1 MLNGKKVEG
10 KRVTMQKKKIILK
23 KIIATMIIFLLT
35 LLDAMP
41 ILNNFSFAAENNENA
56 VEVKSYFSSETVEN
70 AESLNC
76 DVNEKNLKLN
86 FEIKVNEK
94 GYLKS
99 GTLKFG
105 DNLNFTI
112 QENSDVKI
120 KDNQIKVQAL
130 NETESQK
137 ISIPIGFV
145 RKDSMTSTYI
155 SKSNQVTFSGIFVDN
170 KGEEQKIEKRLNANL
185 SWKEQTSTNLEYNVI
200 KNINYEKD
208 GVNGKILQVNAK
220 ISGKDQTNKLPIKNS
235 ELKIDIPQIEGLEIS
250 NIQVE
255 ANKLSYTE
263 GREDSKIEFTD
274 SNYRREGNVLYIN
287 VGNNEKD
294 GAIFNSYGSDEY
306 TITFSYT
313 GENAEITTVNGNVE
327 FTINNY
333 AGNTENNKF
342 EIAYDLTQA
351 IGNIVQYMKEDKDEP
366 ISKGYLMA
374 NSQNEK
380 YEITYTKKDILNISR
395 SDLISSLEIVDT
407 REYFTDEQNMYEYN
421 IETASNYKS
430 TEFSRENLVNI
441 LGESGY
447 VQIYNGNDELIKEI
461 KFEQDA
467 NEEGNY
473 IVDYPNGVTKIK
485 IITSGPVADGN
496 ISIISTKSIKKIDF
510 VRDDIKTFAK
520 LINASQAYIT
530 YNEGAIDDLG
540 EAETVVSVN
549 PTTSNATLEISQS
562 ELSSVSANEG
572 VNFKIRL
579 NNNED
584 TSDLYENPVFE
595 IRLPQAIK
603 EARIKNIDL
612 FYANNELEIAN
623 VENLIDGDNQIIRI
637 SLKGSQTSYNINKE
651 TNGTL
656 ISFDVDLGVDE
667 FAGNI
672 SEMIEM
678 YYYNAIA
685 SKYNNESEWH
695 MLLSSNDV
703 SYGMNGYDGI
713 QISYKAPEGLVT
725 GQTSETKDETQ
736 ENENIQNTE
745 NTSNKISSVKQGAD
759 TDLLEEGTEAKL
771 ATMDITVLN
780 STGKR
785 YSNFRIL
792 GRLPFAGNKDITTG
806 EDLGTTVDT
815 ILDTEITSSDE
826 DLNYTVYYSENGE
839 ATEDLTDENNGWNTN
854 YYKTGGV
861 KSYLIVVDENHM
873 LEPNDKLQFSYDY
886 VIPADL
892 KAGDAFY
899 GTYATYYKE
908 ADTSVEENS
917 SPNKIGYETLKNASI
932 EIGMKLNGEKIKEIS
947 DAEYEITIKNTSD
960 VDAKNLM
967 ITIPNVNGLT
977 ASYMKQDSDFT
988 VEKQDT
994 GFVIRKNNLQANSEE
1009 KITIGYNT
1017 FKIEEG
1023 LTELTI
1029 SGNVSASN
1037 IAEQS
1042 FESEAV
1048 PVEKTNIVVSE
1059 SGIYNEKWIGRET
1072 DCIFNMRNTSKEKL
1086 NNVVFTKQF
1095 SNKITVTNLSID
1107 ENKNADFTYDKNT
1120 GILRAKIDSMDPSET
1135 IFLRYTISLDN
1146 DDSLTGSSYNI
1157 KSKTSITSDDS
1168 SKNVEYENDVKFY
1181 MYDIQITPINKENSV
1196 FVSENNDVTYAYEVK
1211 NNCEIDVDTL
1221 TLNVETSSNFE
1232 VKSLTFIKDDGTEVF
1247 GNMELEDSK
1256 WLILK
1261 PGETA
1266 KLVFTGK
1273 IVPGISNSITATAKG
1288 RLYGKI
1294 FTAESVSSIVE
1305 DAIESQNYKLTGVA
1319 YVDANHNNQQDRY
1332 ERVLSGIIVNLCN
1345 SETNEIVGSKITDIS
1360 GRYIFDNV
1368 ENGKYY
1374 VKFNYDEDQ
1383 YELSSE
1389 DSEELTQ
1396 NKASV
1401 MNIDGKNVTDN
1412 VSIEDKSVANVDLGL
1427 TDDNIFDLK
1436 LDTIV
1441 EKMTIQNSAEN
1452 NEFASENGKLSK
1464 IDIDPDL
1471 VNGSKV
1477 LIEYKV
1483 TVENQGTISGK
1494 ATKLVDYMP
1503 SDLEFDSSLN
1513 PDWYLGADGNLY
1525 TTALKDEAIN
1535 PGETKE
1541 IKLILI
1547 KNMTEKNTGLIHN
1560 SIEIADAENDK
1571 GIADIDSTPGNK
1583 LAEDDLSYADS
1594 IVGITTGL
1602 RIGTLPIV
1610 LVSLV
1615 VLIPLAFL
1623 VWRFF
1628 EKRRYV

>member
-1 MLNGKKVEG
+1 
-10 KRVTMQKKKIILK
+10 MQKKKMIFK
-23 KIIATMIIFLLT
+23 KAITTMIIFLLT
-35 LLDAMP
+35 LVDAMP
-41 ILNNFSFAAENNENA
+41 ILNNFSFAVENNENA
-56 VEVKSYFSSETVEN
+56 IEVKSYFSSEDVEN
-70 AESLNC
+70 ADSLNC
-76 DVNEKNLKLN
+76 DANEKDLKLN
-86 FEIKVNEK
+86 FEIKVNDK

-99 GTLKFG
+99 GTLKLG

-112 QENSDVKI
+112 KENSDVKI
-120 KDNQIKVQAL
+120 KDNQIKVQSL
-130 NETESQK
+130 NANESQK
-137 ISIPIGFV
+137 ISLPIEYT
-145 RKDSMTSTYI
+145 RKDKIKSTYI
-155 SKSNQVTFSGIFVDN
+155 NKENQVTFSGIYVDN
-170 KGEEQKIEKRLNANL
+170 EGKEQKIEKTLNAKL

-208 GVNGKILQVNAK
+208 GVKGKILQVSAK
-220 ISGKDQTNKLPIKNS
+220 ISGKNQTNNLPVKNS

-263 GREDSKIEFTD
+263 GREDNNIEFSE
-274 SNYRREGNVLYIN
+274 SNYRVEENKLYIN

-294 GAIFNSYGSDEY
+294 ETIYNSYGSDEY

-313 GENAEITTVNGNVE
+313 GENAELSTVNGNVE
-327 FTINNY
+327 ITINNY

-342 EIAYDLTQA
+342 EISYDLNQA
-351 IGNIVQYMKEDKDEP
+351 VGNVVQYIKEDKDEP

-374 NSQNEK
+374 DSQNEK

-395 SDLISSLEIVDT
+395 SDLLSSLEIIDN

-421 IETASNYKS
+421 LENASNYKS
-430 TEFSRENLVNI
+430 TEFSKENLVNI
-441 LGESGY
+441 LGETGY
-447 VQIYNGNDELIKEI
+447 VQIYSGNDELIKEI
-461 KFEQDA
+461 KFDQET

-473 IVDYPNGVTKIK
+473 IVDYLDGVTKIK
-485 IITSGPVADGN
+485 ILTSSPVTDGN
-496 ISIISTKSIKKIDF
+496 ISIISTKSIKKINF
-510 VRDDIKTFAK
+510 TRDDIKTFTK
-520 LINASQAYIT
+520 LVNVSQAYCT

-540 EAETVVSVN
+540 EAETIINVN
-549 PTTSNATLEISQS
+549 PTISDATLEVSQS
-562 ELSSVSANEG
+562 ELSSISANEG

-584 TSDLYENPVFE
+584 TSDLYENPIFE
-595 IRLPQAIK
+595 VRLPQAIK
-603 EARIKNIDL
+603 EVKIRNIDL

-637 SLKGSQTSYNINKE
+637 TLKGSQTSYYINKE

-685 SKYNNESEWH
+685 TNYNNESEWN
-695 MLLSSNDV
+695 MLSDSTNT
-703 SYGMNGYDGI
+703 SYAMNGYDGV
-713 QISYKAPEGLVT
+713 QVSYKAPEGLVT
-725 GQTSETKDETQ
+725 GQASETKNET
-736 ENENIQNTE
+736 EGNESQG

-771 ATMDITVLN
+771 ATMDIAVLN
-780 STGKR
+780 GTGER

-792 GRLPFAGNKDITTG
+792 GRIPFAGNKDIETG

-815 ILDTEITSSDE
+815 ILDTEITSSIE

-861 KSYLIVVDENHM
+861 KSYLIVIDENYI
-873 LEPNDKLQFSYDY
+873 LEPNSKLQFSYDY

-899 GTYATYYKE
+899 GTYATYYKKV
-908 ADTSVEENS
+908 DTSEESNL
-917 SPNKIGYETLKNASI
+917 SPNKIGYETLKNANLEI
-932 EIGMKLNGEKIKEIS
+932 EMKLNGDKIKEIS

-960 VDAKNLM
+960 TDAKNLM

-994 GFVIRKNNLQANSEE
+994 GFVIKKDNLQANSEE
-1009 KITIGYNT
+1009 KITIGYST
-1017 FKIEEG
+1017 LKIDED
-1023 LTELTI
+1023 LTELKI
-1029 SGNVSASN
+1029 SGKASASN
-1037 IAEQS
+1037 IEELN

-1048 PVEKTNIVVSE
+1048 QVEKTNIAISE
-1059 SGIYNEKWIGRET
+1059 SGINDEKWIGREK
-1072 DCIFNMRNTSKEKL
+1072 DCIFNMRNTSEEKL
-1086 NNVVFTKQF
+1086 SNVVFTKQF
-1095 SNKITVTNLSID
+1095 SNKVTVTNLEVE
-1107 ENKNADFTYDKNT
+1107 ENKSVDYTYDKNT
-1120 GILRAKIDSMDPSET
+1120 GILRAKIDNIDTSET
-1135 IFLRYTISLDN
+1135 ILLRYTISLDN
-1146 DDSLTGSSYNI
+1146 DESLTGSSYNI

-1168 SKNVEYENDVKFY
+1168 SKNIEYEDNLKFY
-1181 MYDIQITPINKENSV
+1181 LYDIQITPINKENSV
-1196 FVSENNDVTYAYEVK
+1196 YVSENNEVTYSYEVK
-1211 NNCEIDVDTL
+1211 NNCEFDVDTL
-1221 TLNVETSSNFE
+1221 TLNVETSNNFE
-1232 VKSLTFIKDDGTEVF
+1232 VKSLQFTKGENTEVF
-1247 GNMELEDSK
+1247 GNMDLEEGR
-1256 WLILK
+1256 WLSLK
-1261 PGETA
+1261 SGETG

-1273 IVPGISNSITATAKG
+1273 IIPGISNSITAKAKG
-1288 RLYGKI
+1288 RVYGKI
-1294 FTAESVSSIVE
+1294 FTPESVSSIIE
-1305 DAIESQNYKLTGVA
+1305 DAVESQNYKLTGVA
-1319 YVDANHNNQQDRY
+1319 YVDANKNNQQESN
-1332 ERVLSGIIVNLCN
+1332 ERVLSGVVVNLCN

-1368 ENGKYY
+1368 PNGKYY
-1374 VKFNYDEDQ
+1374 VKFNYDEEQ
-1383 YELSSE
+1383 YKLSSE
-1389 DSEELTQ
+1389 DTEELSQ

-1412 VSIEDKSVANVDLGL
+1412 ISIEDKSVANVDLGL

-1436 LDTIV
+1436 LDTSV

-1452 NEFASENGKLSK
+1452 NEFESKNSKLAK

-1483 TVENQGTISGK
+1483 KIENQGTISGK
-1494 ATKLVDYMP
+1494 ASKLVDYVP

-1513 PDWYLGADGNLY
+1513 PNWYLGADGNLY
-1525 TTALKDEAIN
+1525 TTALKDEIIN

-1547 KNMTEKNTGLIHN
+1547 KNMTENNTGLIHN
-1560 SIEIADAENDK
+1560 SVEIADAENDK

-1594 IVGITTGL
+1594 IVGISTGL
-1602 RIGTLPIV
+1602 RIGILPIV
-1610 LVSLV
+1610 LVGLII
-1615 VLIPLAFL
+1615 LIPLVIL